1 MRIEKDFK
9 EFIELLNKNRVKYLV
24 VGGYAFAFYAKPR
37 FTKDIDFFVE
47 ISDRNAENIIKTLID
62 FGFKRT
68 DIRKEYFLEPG
79 KIIQL
84 GFPPVRIDIITSISG
99 VEFKDAW
106 ENRKKG
112 EYGDVPCYFISKED
126 LMKNKKASARS
137 QDIADLELLEK
148 I

>member
-24 VGGYAFAFYAKPR
+24 VGGYAFAFYAEPR

-62 FGFKRT
+62 FGFKST
-68 DIRKEYFLEPG
+68 DIKKEYFLEPG

-84 GFPPVRIDIITSISG
+84 GFPPVRIDIITSITG

-106 ENRKKG
+106 KNRKKG
-112 EYGDVPCYFISKED
+112 EYGDIPCYFISKED
-126 LMKNKKASARS
+126 LMKNKKASGRS